1 MRIRRP
7 RLPGVF
13 RRCSPGAVASL
24 ACALLA
30 IGTTQATASGV
41 LSSFTLTPSSTQ
53 AGGDPDVTADLAF
66 SYGNATDSVKNVT
79 ITLTPGLVASIAN
92 VPAACTPQQLSA
104 NACPAGSQVG
114 TGTVTTNGT
123 PRAAALYLMPPPTP
137 SDGAGFG
144 AVVLVG
150 PDVYTGL
157 GSLDIISGVDGR
169 PFGVVKIGVPVV
181 RSEQVDRLVATMHST
196 TVDGRPFTR
205 LPTSC
210 ATASSSA
217 TVETAE
223 ANSGAGSDSFDPTGC
238 SALSY
243 APSLT
248 AVDVTG
254 DAGSSGVELV
264 LAISQ
269 PNAATE
275 SAMQAVEVDLPPS
288 LVPLVGPAA
297 SACLTGTPCAIG
309 TATATSWLMPDS
321 YLSSGTVTLG
331 GTGAA
336 PTVTVTFPEP
346 VALSIAGTV
355 DVARGVVTFPNV
367 PDLPLTTLR
376 VAITGTPAGKV
387 LATTTC
393 GPADVVARFTPQSGG
408 ATVTSARPI
417 VYRSCKRSEPPLPR
431 PRLRVSILSRRT
443 TVDGRRARVTL
454 ACRGGAAGSTC
465 RGTLSLTR
473 RKRIVRHAHHRRTV
487 THRTIVLARTGYAVE
502 SGQTQ
507 PVALRLTDAGL
518 RLLAHADE
526 GRLRV
531 RATAT
536 VSGGSTARRAIVVEH
551 KAPPRSR

>member
-1 MRIRRP
+1 V
-7 RLPGVF
+7 L
-13 RRCSPGAVASL
+13 RRCSPIVVASL
-24 ACALLA
+24 ACVLLA
-30 IGTTQATASGV
+30 IGAGQATASGA

-53 AGGDPDVTADLAF
+53 AGGHADITADLAF
-66 SYGNATDSVKNVT
+66 SYGSSTTDGVQQVT
-79 ITLTPGLVASIAN
+79 ISLAPGIVASIAN
-92 VPAACTPQQLSA
+92 VPATCSPDQLRA
-104 NACPAGSQVG
+104 NACPAGSQIG

-123 PRAAALYLMPPPTP
+123 PRPAALYLMPPPTP

-144 AVVLVG
+144 AIVLVG
-150 PDVYTGL
+150 PDVYSGL
-157 GSLDIISGVDGR
+157 GSLDIVPGVDGR
-169 PFGVVKIGVPVV
+169 SIGLVKIGVPVV
-181 RSEQVDRLVATMHST
+181 RSEQIDHLVATMNST
-196 TVDGRPFTR
+196 TTDGRPFTR

-223 ANSGAGSDSFDPTGC
+223 ANTGSGSDSFDPTGC

-243 APSLT
+243 TPALT
-248 AVDVTG
+248 AAEVTG
-254 DAGSSGVELV
+254 DAGAGGVELV
-264 LAISQ
+264 LSISQ

-275 SAMQAVEVDLPPS
+275 SATKAVAVDLPPR
-288 LVPLVGPAA
+288 LVPLAGPAA

-355 DVARGVVTFPNV
+355 DVANGLVTFPNV
-367 PDLPLTTLR
+367 PDLPLSTLR
-376 VAITGTPAGKV
+376 LAITGTPAAKV

-393 GPADVVARFTPQSGG
+393 APADVVARFTPQSGG
-408 ATVTSARPI
+408 ATVTSVQPI
-417 VYRSCKRSEPPLPR
+417 VYHGCTTSGPPP
-431 PRLRVSILSRRT
+431 PPARLQVSIR
-443 TVDGRRARVTL
+443 GRRATVRGRRTSVTL
-454 ACRGGAAGSTC
+454 ACEGGAAGSAC

-473 RKRIVRHAHHRRTV
+473 RQRIVRRAHHRRIV
-487 THRTIVLARTGYAVE
+487 IHRTIVLARVRYTVA
-502 SGQTQ
+502 SGHSR
-507 PVALRLTDAGL
+507 PVGVRLTDAGVG
-518 RLLAHADE
+518 LLSRAD

-536 VSGGSTARRAIVVEH
+536 LRGGTTAHRAIAVRRTPQTS
-551 KAPPRSR
+551 AR

>member
-1 MRIRRP
+1 MLRRGSL
-7 RLPGVF
+7 R
-13 RRCSPGAVASL
+13 AVASL
-24 ACALLA
+24 ACVLLA
-30 IGTTQATASGV
+30 IGATQATASGV

-66 SYGNATDSVKNVT
+66 SYADATDSVKSAT
-79 ITLTPGLVASIAN
+79 ITLAPGLVASIAN
-92 VPAACTPQQLSA
+92 VPATCSPEQLRA
-104 NACPAGSQVG
+104 NACPVGSQIG

-137 SDGAGFG
+137 SDGAGLG
-144 AVVLVG
+144 AVVVVG
-150 PDVYTGL
+150 SDIVTGL
-157 GSLDIISGVDGR
+157 GSLDIVPGVDGR

-181 RSEQVDRLVATMHST
+181 RSERVDRLVATMHST
-196 TVDGRPFTR
+196 TADGRPFTR

-238 SALSY
+238 SALGY
-243 APSLT
+243 APALT

-254 DAGSSGVELV
+254 DTGAGGVELV
-264 LAISQ
+264 LSISQ

-275 SAMQAVEVDLPPS
+275 SATKAVEVDLPPS
-288 LVPLVGPAA
+288 LVPLAGPAA
-297 SACLTGTPCAIG
+297 SGCLTGTPCAIG

-346 VALSIAGTV
+346 VALSIVGTV
-355 DVARGVVTFPNV
+355 DVANGLVTFPNL
-367 PDLPLTTLR
+367 PDLPLSTLR

-393 GPADVVARFTPQSGG
+393 APADVVARFTPQSGG

-417 VYRSCKRSEPPLPR
+417 VYHGCTTSEPPP
-431 PRLRVSILSRRT
+431 PPPPARLQVSIRSRRA
-443 TVDGRRARVTL
+443 TVRGRRTSVTL
-454 ACRGGAAGSTC
+454 ACRGGAAGSVC

-473 RKRIVRHAHHRRTV
+473 RQRIVRRAPHRRAV
-487 THRTIVLARTGYAVE
+487 IHRTIVLARVRYIVR
-502 SGQTQ
+502 SGQLR
-507 PVALRLTDAGL
+507 PVALRLTDTGV
-518 RLLAHADE
+518 RLLSRAD
-526 GRLRV
+526 GRLRA

-536 VSGGSTARRAIVVEH
+536 LRGGSTAHRAIVVRRR
-551 KAPPRSR
+551 PQTSSR